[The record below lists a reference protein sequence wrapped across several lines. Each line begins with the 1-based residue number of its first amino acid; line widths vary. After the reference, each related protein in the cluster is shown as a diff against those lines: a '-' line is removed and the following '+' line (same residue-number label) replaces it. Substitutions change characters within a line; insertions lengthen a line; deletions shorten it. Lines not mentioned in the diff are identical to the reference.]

1 MPKVMLEVRCNEYA
15 MRDGNPNVPWT
26 PEEIANDAILCQ
38 DAGASIFHFHA
49 RDAESGAPSSD
60 PDVYGESIRLIKQR
74 TDLVVNPTLGATSV
88 PDPMDR
94 VSHIPILAS
103 DPATR
108 PDIAPLDLVTTNIDA
123 YLPGKGFMIEDLVY
137 LNPVSGIKAQ
147 AAAIRAA
154 GVRPE
159 AVLWNVGSARLL
171 EALLDSGHL
180 EEPVFAEVVVSDLI
194 LACHPATVPGLDALL
209 QFLPK
214 QRAIQWACLV
224 PGGNV
229 LELIPAIV
237 ERGGHIAV
245 GLGDQP
251 FSELGS
257 PRNHEVIA
265 RAARRV
271 SATGAELASPA
282 EARQMLGL
290 G

>member
-257 PRNHEVIA
+257 PRNDEVIA

>member
-180 EEPVFAEVVVSDLI
+180 EEPVVAEVVVSDLI

-257 PRNHEVIA
+257 PRNDEVIA